1 MLPKSSGSK
10 AGFGFVKQR
19 ACQEGKDIEEGLGS
33 EVFSLTEQKF
43 GKWRKEIFFF
53 FPAND
58 LLLFNTASM
67 HYLKAFQGTLVVY
80 ESLFSCSA
88 EVIVSSRGHC

>member
-1 MLPKSSGSK
+1 MHIMKESLYYYQKMKIRITYQGDDTNKYLMSSWILLLPKSSGSK
-10 AGFGFVKQR
+10 AGFGFVKQC

-53 FPAND
+53 
-58 LLLFNTASM
+58 
-67 HYLKAFQGTLVVY
+67 
-80 ESLFSCSA
+80 
-88 EVIVSSRGHC
+88 SSK